1 MMNMEML
8 KTEVYKI
15 CSKKVVWIAMVLFL
29 AMFFALQFQQ
39 SEKVGVKYTLEP
51 MRAELTSAVE
61 NADFHDFVRRNNYAC
76 SIDEITQYVPKT
88 IFAYIEQYKNNDRIY
103 GSLRSSL
110 SNTINK

>member
-39 SEKVGVKYTLEP
+39 SEKVGVK
-51 MRAELTSAVE
+51 
-61 NADFHDFVRRNNYAC
+61 
-76 SIDEITQYVPKT
+76 
-88 IFAYIEQYKNNDRIY
+88 
-103 GSLRSSL
+103 
-110 SNTINK
+110 